1 MKRFVG
7 KDGERMKT
15 NVVLDD
21 KRLDL
26 AGKMSSWSN
35 LEGNPLDQFAI
46 IDDTDL
52 GTHSMTASIN
62 MIARNIGVG
71 KKVRLVFEEVE

>member
-1 MKRFVG
+1 
-7 KDGERMKT
+7 MKT

-71 KKVRLVFEEVE
+71 KKVRLVFEEVK